1 MTEKRMG
8 KIKKGCVFAVFQ
20 MVLYYGFLSGKLANP
35 DALWNGTVF
44 KSSWTWEV
52 SLGRYMLGLY
62 QMMMNDTVNPAFMT
76 FMGIILSSMAALALL
91 DFLGI
96 KGYKQQFAG
105 AALLLTAPFIWCTY
119 TYYFCSA
126 YYMLAYLLIALA
138 LLLSGSDRY
147 RVWQRIAG
155 AALMI
160 CLSLATYQAYISVFI
175 TGGLIWIFS
184 RLMRRETSAIT
195 VLHKAGEF
203 VTSLFMGVVL
213 YLLSN
218 RVIQEILDVAPADS
232 RGFDSMGQLD
242 MTSMTSVLQQIYRCY
257 TYTVRYFLCDT
268 MICNSYGWIPR
279 YLINLIYF
287 AITAVILF
295 VIFADRRNSGRKKT
309 VAFIC
314 LLLLPLALMCITVLA
329 PDVSIL
335 NSTGSIMLTA
345 MNLVYLLPIILIGEE
360 RNTSGRILHG
370 LSYGWMVSAGLT
382 VIMLAELGLDAQT
395 YLGYCMDK
403 TAHVA
408 EEMTARIDAVSD
420 KKFSDNRICII
431 GKMENGNYP
440 EPFPELKESVHW
452 TTAVYGTIWDDYI
465 AVQSCW
471 SGYIRDDM
479 GAKYVSCSAEE
490 YNDILKTEE
499 YQEMQNF
506 PEQNSVR
513 EINGIVVVKLSEE
526 E

>member
-1 MTEKRMG
+1 MTEELMG
-8 KIKKGCVFAVFQ
+8 KIKKVCVFAVFQ
-20 MVLYYGFLSGKLANP
+20 IVLYYGFLSGKLANP
-35 DALWNGTVF
+35 DALWCSTVY

-76 FMGIILSSMAALALL
+76 FMGILLSSMAALTLL

-96 KGYKQQFAG
+96 KGYLKQFAG

-138 LLLSGSDRY
+138 LWLEGSDRY
-147 RVWQRIAG
+147 CVWQRIAG

-184 RLMRRETSAIT
+184 RFVRRETSAGT

-203 VTSLFMGVVL
+203 VISLLAGVVL

-218 RVIQEILDVAPADS
+218 RVIQQILDVAPADS

-242 MTSMTSVLQQIYRCY
+242 MTSVLQQIYRCY

-287 AITAVILF
+287 AVTAVVLI
-295 VIFADRRNSGRKKT
+295 VIFADRRKSGRKKNA
-309 VAFIC
+309 AFIC
-314 LLLLPLALMCITVLA
+314 LLLLPLALMCITVMA

-335 NSTGSIMLTA
+335 KTTGSIMLTA
-345 MNLVYLLPIILIGEE
+345 MNLVYLLPIILIGEG
-360 RNTSGRILHG
+360 RNASNRILHG

-395 YLGYCMDK
+395 YLGHCMNK

-408 EEMTARIDAVSD
+408 EEMTARVDAVSD

-440 EPFPELKESVHW
+440 ELFPELKESVHW
-452 TTAVYGTIWDDYI
+452 TTAVYGTIWDGYS
-465 AVQSCW
+465 AAQPCW

-490 YNDILKTEE
+490 YSDILKTEE